1 MLVVGLVRNRHE
13 IQTIMLMHMAH
24 VGEHVQ
30 QVRRNPVVEHVVSE
44 QPPAVD
50 FDRSV
55 LDALPELG
63 NVVVIPRRGDD
74 GLDRD
79 AHGRAGAGVEFE
91 QPLVRRRLVH
101 VEFPDDRDVVGIVP
115 QGSCEGG
122 VFVRH
127 SLMRLLEFHVEQ
139 FALRQQRMAVA
150 HDVAVGLPVGR
161 RPDDD
166 ALAGV
171 ERHRGE
177 FRDVEGALHDDQ
189 SRSDG
194 PPAFE
199 AHGGATLKG
208 DAAVLPPLGD
218 ARKAPL
224 PVNRKLAQVADQPA
238 LQALIDGPVA
248 TRHVHPHMPETA
260 HAVADGEF
268 GLLGPVFF
276 RSFHDPNFLDPEAPS
291 EGDDESGYAWDCDL
305 VYPIENQGDDE

>member
-1 MLVVGLVRNRHE
+1 MLVVGRVRNRHE
-13 IQTIMLMHMAH
+13 IQTIMLMHAAH

-30 QVRRNPVVEHVVSE
+30 QVRRNPVVEHVVGE

-50 FDRSV
+50 LDRSV

-63 NVVVIPRRGDD
+63 DVVVVPRRGDD

-79 AHGRAGAGVEFE
+79 AHGRPGAGVEFE
-91 QPLVRRRLVH
+91 HSLVGRRLVH
-101 VEFPDDRDVVGIVP
+101 VEFPDDRNLVGVVP
-115 QGSCEGG
+115 QGSCESG
-122 VFVRH
+122 VLVRH
-127 SLMRLLEFHVEQ
+127 SLVRLLEFHVEQ

-150 HDVAVGLPVGR
+150 HDVTVGLPVGR

-166 ALAGV
+166 ALPRV
-171 ERHRGE
+171 ERHGGE
-177 FRDVEGALHDDQ
+177 LGDVEGALHDDE
-189 SRSDG
+189 RRGNG

-268 GLLGPVFF
+268 GLLGPKLLWRLHMPDYIPDESEDDEFIPWDAD
-276 RSFHDPNFLDPEAPS
+276 RNYPLEN
-291 EGDDESGYAWDCDL
+291 EGDEDG
-305 VYPIENQGDDE
+305 